1 MHVRARSWVLWFL
14 AAGRETDLLLCSA
27 GAAKSALGRILGLD
41 CAGNWSELGI
51 EEPEE
56 FLGSDGASEQETLAI
71 KDLLIGREVMSLLL
85 GFNTFHNHAKI
96 LRARQRHHLRQN
108 RY

>member
-14 AAGRETDLLLCSA
+14 AAGRETDSHERW
-27 GAAKSALGRILGLD
+27 AAKSALGRILGLD

-71 KDLLIGREVMSLLL
+71 KDLLIGKE
-85 GFNTFHNHAKI
+85 K
-96 LRARQRHHLRQN
+96 
-108 RY
+108 